1 MRRFATPL
9 VVAGILLLG
18 VLAAADALRGSGES
32 KISTRARP
40 AAMST
45 RPLTLKE
52 TLAAQRVAGILV
64 YSAADCRLHSLIL
77 PTLLDQVVRSDR
89 GGPVRFCRFSD
100 AGGRFTGPGV
110 VESPNGGEVAS
121 CNDGRIM
128 VRDSNSRKALRSLA
142 GCAPAW
148 RPDGRLTFARGEQ
161 VFDEGRVIYSRA
173 ELHRIARRH
182 PNVAGLGQ
190 GVPFRVHVL
199 ALAWLDR
206 KLLAA
211 SLRVDIESVEPQ
223 YFVVLLDGDRIL
235 ALDAPFG
242 EPARELAVSPG
253 GAFVAED
260 NGTMLSRQGRSYDR
274 LEGVPPP
281 RAVAFSPDDGWLAM
295 ATGTSVYLVGTPR
308 NLGRVIRLS
317 IPAQDLVWE
326 PAGAGATDTSTS
338 VR

>member
-1 MRRFATPL
+1 LRRFVTPL
-9 VVAGILLLG
+9 LVAGILLLG
-18 VLAAADALRGSGES
+18 VLAAADALRGDGES

-40 AAMST
+40 AATST
-45 RPLTLKE
+45 RPLTLRE
-52 TLAAQRVAGILV
+52 TLAAQRIAGILV
-64 YSAADCRLHSLIL
+64 YSDADCRLHSLVL
-77 PTLLDQVVRSDR
+77 PTLLDQVTRSDR

-110 VESPNGGEVAS
+110 VESPGGGEVAS
-121 CNDGRIM
+121 CDSGRIT
-128 VRDSNSRKALRSLA
+128 VRDSSSRKALRSFA

-148 RPDGRLTFARGEQ
+148 HPNGQLTYARGEE
-161 VFDEGRVIYSRA
+161 VLEDARVLYSRA
-173 ELHRIARRH
+173 ELHRIARHH

-190 GVPFRVHVL
+190 GIPFRVRVL
-199 ALAWLDR
+199 GLAWLNR

-211 SLRVDIESVEPQ
+211 SLQVDIESVEPQ

-242 EPARELAVSPG
+242 RPARKLVVSPG

-260 NGTMLSRQGRSYDR
+260 NGTLLSRQGRSYDR
-274 LEGVPPP
+274 LEGIPPP
-281 RAVAFSPDDGWLAM
+281 RAVVFSPDDGWLAM

-308 NLGRVIRLS
+308 NLGRVIRLP

-326 PAGAGATDTSTS
+326 PAGAGATDTSTT